1 MGEEREV
8 LPEWK
13 VWLDRLET
21 GMICVSAQHEVLYFN
36 PFVARSL
43 GITPSR
49 VLEELGKPVLEL
61 LSPASP
67 GVLQPV
73 LDHREPECV
82 CTLQRYRGPFR
93 VMLRRLTP
101 PPGWSLGGYWLAF
114 YPLGQGASK
123 EGAFSIIA
131 FYSLLMHEL
140 KNPLAAVKMLVQGLQ
155 LELPRHTLSLE
166 TTRALEPYLERA
178 NREIDRVVKRMDSVK
193 YLSKL
198 TLERHERYDLTA
210 VARTLVHHLHPVLE
224 RQQVHCQ
231 LQLDPAGAY
240 LEGDPDELRQVLL
253 NLIDF
258 ALDAMAERGGLLRLS
273 IKQSPGEVR
282 LQLVDTGAGMSEDEL
297 TALQAQHDPFRSGSL
312 GLSVARWII
321 ERHHGQIQ
329 FVSQKGRGTSV
340 EVRLPSEQAIRQA
353 DERGR

>member
-1 MGEEREV
+1 MDEGREV
-8 LPEWK
+8 TPPWRL
-13 VWLDRLET
+13 WLDRLEL
-21 GMICVSAQHEVLYFN
+21 GLICVGSENEVLHFN
-36 PFVARSL
+36 HFAARSL
-43 GITPSR
+43 GVSPSR
-49 VLEELGKPVLEL
+49 ALEERGTPVLEL
-61 LSPASP
+61 LQPASP
-67 GVLQPV
+67 AVLSPV
-73 LDHREPECV
+73 LEQRELECV
-82 CTLQRYRGPFR
+82 CTLQGPRGPLR
-93 VMLRRLTP
+93 VMVRRLEP
-101 PPGWSLGGYWLAF
+101 PPGWSLGGYWLTFQAV
-114 YPLGQGASK
+114 GQGASK

-155 LELPRHTLSLE
+155 LELPRHALGLE
-166 TTRALEPYLERA
+166 TQRALEPYLERA

-198 TLERHERYDLTA
+198 TLERHERYDLTL

-231 LQLDPAGAY
+231 LQLDPTGAY

-258 ALDAMAERGGLLRLS
+258 ALDAMGERGGLLRLS
-273 IKQSPGEVR
+273 IKQAPGEVR
-282 LQLVDTGAGMSEDEL
+282 LQLVDTGVGLTEDEL
-297 TALQAQHDPFRSGSL
+297 SALQAQHDPFRSGSL

-340 EVRLPSEQAIRQA
+340 EVRLPSEHAGRQA